1 MPGRSPR
8 FLKFGGSVKVL
19 AALGLALVAAS
30 MSGCASRQAPT
41 VLWQNTPIIALFNGN
56 YDAIMT
62 VGEAKKH
69 GDFGIGAFDRLDGE
83 MLALDGVV
91 YQVTGDGKVHRP
103 PDEAGLCFTAVTR
116 FTPEREIEIPSGTV
130 FTNLAQLIDPKL
142 PTVNAFYA
150 MRVKGT
156 FSAMM
161 TRAVP
166 GQKKPYAP
174 LCEVVKTQPKFHF
187 EHVAG
192 TMVGFRG
199 PPYVAT
205 LNAPGYHFHF
215 LTADQAGGGH
225 VLSFTVDHAT
235 LEWRRIDSSEIGYPT
250 DASFN
255 ASDLNK
261 INNCSGAE
269 GPSAE

>member
-1 MPGRSPR
+1 MGGIGRTSWIT
-8 FLKFGGSVKVL
+8 S
-19 AALGLALVAAS
+19 LALALALPGLT
-30 MSGCASRQAPT
+30 GCATGERRT
-41 VLWQNTPIIALFNGN
+41 VLWQNTPIIALYNGN

-91 YQVTGDGKVHRP
+91 YQVTSDGKVHRP

-116 FTPEREIEIPSGTV
+116 FTPEHESEIPRGTV

-150 MRVKGT
+150 MRVKGL

-187 EHVAG
+187 ENVAG

-199 PPYVAT
+199 PPYIGT

-215 LTADQAGGGH
+215 LTADQMGGGH
-225 VLSFTVDHAT
+225 VLSFTVDHAV
-235 LEWRRIDSSEIGYPT
+235 LEWTRIDRTEVGYPT
-250 DASFN
+250 DATFN
-255 ASDLNK
+255 ASDLKK